1 MIMEKSNSR
10 IKTEG
15 ISIREP
21 ILDVHSRQW
30 MGNVLLVT
38 DMISL
43 FIAIVIGIRARHLSA
58 IVFDF
63 SYIELF
69 LLLGITVSY
78 LFLRRGLYPPVGMH
92 YADEL
97 RHIVTTT
104 TLAFLIII
112 GVTFVSKT
120 TVTYSRL
127 ALALTWMLC
136 LPLIP
141 FSRYSVRRLFIRLGL
156 WGETALIVG
165 NLDKAPSLANYFK
178 TKLQYGILPVALLSD
193 QPHAGQ
199 AIEPWPIFPIS
210 KIKEIRQN
218 HSVKTVLIIVEDLND
233 LDLVVKRYCD
243 TFQWIILI
251 KDKYENYGPTFLKP
265 LDFQDILGLQVR
277 NYLLSKSTQACKRI
291 MDITLSLLGLLFL
304 TPFMILIAI
313 IIKWESSGDV
323 FYRQPRL
330 GKNQQVFN
338 LIKFRTMHQNA
349 EELLKREKARH
360 PNIKKEWDSYQ
371 KLKNDPRITH
381 IGRFLMEVQSG

>member
-1 MIMEKSNSR
+1 
-10 IKTEG
+10 
-15 ISIREP
+15 
-21 ILDVHSRQW
+21 
-30 MGNVLLVT
+30 
-38 DMISL
+38 
-43 FIAIVIGIRARHLSA
+43 
-58 IVFDF
+58 
-63 SYIELF
+63 
-69 LLLGITVSY
+69 
-78 LFLRRGLYPPVGMH
+78 MH

-233 LDLVVKRYCD
+233 LNSVVKRYCD

-251 KDKYENYGPTFLKP
+251 KDKYENYGLTFLKP

-277 NYLLSKSTQACKRI
+277 
-291 MDITLSLLGLLFL
+291 
-304 TPFMILIAI
+304 I
-313 IIKWESSGDV
+313 I
-323 FYRQPRL
+323 Y
-330 GKNQQVFN
+330 
-338 LIKFRTMHQNA
+338 
-349 EELLKREKARH
+349 
-360 PNIKKEWDSYQ
+360 
-371 KLKNDPRITH
+371 
-381 IGRFLMEVQSG
+381 